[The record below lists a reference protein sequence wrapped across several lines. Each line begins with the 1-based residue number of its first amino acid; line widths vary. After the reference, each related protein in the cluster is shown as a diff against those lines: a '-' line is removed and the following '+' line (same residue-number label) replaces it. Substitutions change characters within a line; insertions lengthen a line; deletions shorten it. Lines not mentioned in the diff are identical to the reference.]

1 MRAYSEY
8 SRIDAEWL
16 GTLPS
21 HWNCIKIGALF
32 SQRKEKVSDEDFAPL
47 SVTKNG
53 ILPQLSNAAK
63 SNDGD
68 NRKLVRA
75 GDFVINSRSDRKG
88 SCGVSSYDGSVSLIN
103 IVLTPRQYLN
113 NRYVHYL
120 LRSQPFSEEYYHYGR
135 GIVADLWTTRYSEM
149 KNIYLPVPSHS
160 EQDQIVRYLDW
171 QVSKINKLIAAKKK
185 EIAELRELEQSL
197 IYHYVTRGVRENNRL
212 KTSGINWVHEIPN
225 DWSILFLS
233 QVAEEQCIKN
243 KGMLENNLLS
253 LSYGRIIKK
262 DINTTEGLLPASFEG
277 YQIIYPGNIILR
289 LTDLQN
295 DHKSLRT
302 GLVKEK
308 GIITSAY
315 TCLKV
320 HDNILPEFL
329 RLQLHTAD
337 LCKVFYGMGG
347 GVRQSI
353 GYKDIRRMLIFVPS
367 IKEQEQIVAEI
378 NEKCEPIQNCC
389 ESISI
394 EVATLQELKNRL
406 ISDVVTGQIDVHGIE
421 IPEYEHVEEESDEE
435 YDDIESA
442 VEETEEQ
449 EE

>member
-1 MRAYSEY
+1 
-8 SRIDAEWL
+8 
-16 GTLPS
+16 
-21 HWNCIKIGALF
+21 
-32 SQRKEKVSDEDFAPL
+32 
-47 SVTKNG
+47 
-53 ILPQLSNAAK
+53 
-63 SNDGD
+63 
-68 NRKLVRA
+68 
-75 GDFVINSRSDRKG
+75 
-88 SCGVSSYDGSVSLIN
+88 
-103 IVLTPRQYLN
+103 
-113 NRYVHYL
+113 
-120 LRSQPFSEEYYHYGR
+120 
-135 GIVADLWTTRYSEM
+135 M